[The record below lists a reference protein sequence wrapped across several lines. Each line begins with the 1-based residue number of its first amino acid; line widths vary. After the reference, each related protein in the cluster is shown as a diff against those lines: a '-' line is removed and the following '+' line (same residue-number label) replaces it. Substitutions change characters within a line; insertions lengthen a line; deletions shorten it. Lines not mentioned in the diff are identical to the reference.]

1 MQATAATAKPTPPAS
16 AAGPT
21 PAAAS
26 STAAPYRPLTAA
38 PQAVPVDSPD
48 KTTAG
53 IFVLVWFE
61 TLNYG
66 YATGDADPLRK
77 SVALGCFTCVN
88 WIKEVQTQADK
99 RMRRTG
105 GFVHVRNLAFTGTSG
120 KDFRF
125 RAALDRDPGALTTPD
140 GATEPVVPGAGEV
153 VDLLVGIATSTLTK
167 SKMWVMQSVAAPTG

>member
-1 MQATAATAKPTPPAS
+1 M
-16 AAGPT
+16 
-21 PAAAS
+21 
-26 STAAPYRPLTAA
+26 
-38 PQAVPVDSPD
+38 PVDSPN

-77 SVALGCFTCVN
+77 TATLGCFTCVN
-88 WIKEVQTQADK
+88 WIKEVQTQADQ

-105 GFVHVRNLAFTGTSG
+105 GFVHVRDLAFTGSEG

-125 RAALDRDPGALTTPD
+125 RAALDRDAGVLTAPD
-140 GATEPVVPGAGEV
+140 GSTEPVVPGAGEV
-153 VDLLVGIATSTLTK
+153 VDLRVGIATSHLTTA
-167 SKMWVMQSVAAPTG
+167 SKLWVMQSVAAPTG